1 VAVGVNPGLFG
12 NLCQQPAWVHWLF
25 ELLAYT
31 IGFRIYLALRRRQP
45 DYALAD
51 RDSNLVV
58 IVCAALGAA
67 LGSKIAYWLYD
78 PATAFA
84 NFPDWRTLLGGKSIV
99 GALLGGLIGV
109 ESGKRAVG
117 ITRSTGDLMWPALLV
132 AMLVGRI
139 GCLLTALHDGTAG
152 SPTTLPWGVDFGDGV
167 PRHPSPLYEI
177 VFLAMLGAV
186 LWWKRGDFAR
196 EGDAFRV
203 FLASYLV
210 FRLVLDFL
218 KPIPMPY
225 FGLFSGLQLL
235 CLAGLLYYARDMPR
249 LGRALRT

>member
-1 VAVGVNPGLFG
+1 MNPGLFG
-12 NLCQQPAWVHWLF
+12 HLFQQPAWVHWIF
-25 ELLAYT
+25 ELLAYA

-45 DYALAD
+45 NYALAD

-67 LGSKIAYWLYD
+67 LGSKIAYWLHD
-78 PATAFA
+78 PVIAFA

-109 ESGKRAVG
+109 ETGKRAAAV
-117 ITRSTGDLMWPALLV
+117 TRSTGDLMWPALLV

-152 SPTTLPWGVDFGDGV
+152 SPTSLPWGADFGDGV

-177 VFLAMLGAV
+177 IFLAALGTV
-186 LWWKRGDFAR
+186 LWRRRHSFVR

-210 FRLVLDFL
+210 FRLLFDFL
-218 KPIPMPY
+218 KPMPVPY
-225 FGLFSGLQLL
+225 LGLLSGLQLL
-235 CLAGLLYYARDMPR
+235 CMAGLLYYARDMPR

>member
-1 VAVGVNPGLFG
+1 MSAGLFG
-12 NLCQQPAWVHWLF
+12 NLFQQPAWVHWVF

-78 PATAFA
+78 PVTAFA
-84 NFPDWRTLLGGKSIV
+84 DFPDWRTLLGGKSIV

-117 ITRSTGDLMWPALLV
+117 VTRSTGDLIWPALLV
-132 AMLVGRI
+132 AMLIGRI
-139 GCLLTALHDGTAG
+139 GCLLTALQDGTAG
-152 SPTTLPWGVDFGDGV
+152 SPTDLPWGVDFGDGIL
-167 PRHPSPLYEI
+167 RHPSPLYEI
-177 VFLAMLGAV
+177 VFLAALGTV
-186 LWWKRGDFAR
+186 LWRRRGGFIR

-210 FRLVLDFL
+210 FRLVFDFL
-218 KPIPMPY
+218 KPVPVPY
-225 FGLFSGLQLL
+225 LGLFSGLQLL
-235 CLAGLLYYARDMPR
+235 CVAGLLYYARDMPR